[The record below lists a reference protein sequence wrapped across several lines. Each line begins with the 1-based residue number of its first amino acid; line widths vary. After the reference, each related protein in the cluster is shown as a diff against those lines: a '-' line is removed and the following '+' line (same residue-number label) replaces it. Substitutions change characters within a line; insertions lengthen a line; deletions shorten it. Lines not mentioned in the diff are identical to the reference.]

1 MTAGKQ
7 KVKFSLYGKFAV
19 LVTVVIA
26 GSTLG
31 LGTLV
36 LQHERNLLL
45 EEMQVRGEFIARTLA
60 TQSREA
66 FFPEPDPFIL
76 YSYVEQTVGEKD
88 VVYAEITD
96 AGGNEVARREK
107 KDYAQDVQSQ
117 DVVRFVQ
124 PIEIKNRQI
133 GKVTVGFSREG
144 INSAIAA
151 VRNQIVIIAGAILA
165 AGIVVTLILTGFMVA
180 PLRSLA
186 RAVNAVGKGDLSRR
200 ITARGNDEVSFLA
213 DNFNTM
219 TQRLQD
225 ASERLEQSRRVKHR
239 VLSGLSEE
247 LRAPLNTIESTTH
260 FFGAEDA
267 LYLRRGE
274 REKKTSDIT
283 QACDRLNRLIDDL
296 LTVSYMEKGEM
307 EFGLAEAAVIP
318 IVTEAIEI
326 AERSAQGWRI
336 EKEFPN
342 TLPLVRINEQRLKT
356 VLWHF
361 LDNAI
366 KFSPPDGVI
375 TVTVRQHDTEIEIA
389 VSDRGQ
395 GIPEEQQKGIFDRLF
410 QTDKKDA
417 LSGAGIGLYLSRL
430 IAEAHGGRVSV
441 QSTSGKGSTFSIFLP
456 LEKSE

>member
-1 MTAGKQ
+1 MAGKQ
-7 KVKFSLYGKFAV
+7 KVKFSLYGKFTV

-36 LQHERNLLL
+36 LRHERNLLL
-45 EEMQVRGEFIARTLA
+45 EEMQVRGEFIARNLA

-66 FFPEPDPFIL
+66 FFPEPDPFVL
-76 YSYVEQTVGEKD
+76 YSYLEQTVGEKD

-96 AGGNEVARREK
+96 AGGGEIARREK
-107 KDYAQDVQSQ
+107 KGYAQDVQSQ
-117 DVVRFVQ
+117 DVIRFVQ
-124 PIEIKNRQI
+124 PIELKDKQI
-133 GKVTVGFSREG
+133 GKVAVGFSRKG
-144 INSAIAA
+144 IDLSIAA
-151 VRNQIVIIAGAILA
+151 VRNQIIIIAGAIFA

-200 ITARGNDEVSFLA
+200 ISARGNDEVSFLA
-213 DNFNTM
+213 DSFNTM
-219 TQRLQD
+219 TQRLRD

-247 LRAPLNTIESTTH
+247 LRAPLNTIESSSH
-260 FFGAEDA
+260 FFGTKDA

-274 REKKTSDIT
+274 REKKTSDII

-307 EFGLAEAAVIP
+307 EFGLAEASIIP
-318 IVTEAIEI
+318 IITEAVEI
-326 AERSAQGWRI
+326 AERSAQGRQI
-336 EKEFPN
+336 EKKFPN
-342 TLPLVRINEQRLKT
+342 TLPLVRVNEQRLKT
-356 VLWHF
+356 ALWHL

-366 KFSPPDGVI
+366 KFSPPGGV
-375 TVTVRQHDTEIEIA
+375 VTVIVHQHDTEIEIA
-389 VSDRGQ
+389 VSDHGQ

-410 QTDKKDA
+410 QTDKKDV
-417 LSGAGIGLYLSRL
+417 LSGAGIGLYLVRL
-430 IAEAHGGRVSV
+430 IVEAHGGRVSV
-441 QSTSGKGSTFSIFLP
+441 QSTPGRGSTFSVFLP
-456 LEKSE
+456 LEKPV